1 MAFIKY
7 IPSDQIDPRHRVSDD
22 DNILQIHGIHSRV
35 LKLHYQLYVE
45 LMHGPGPVTRIQREM
60 IGTVVSAMNGCVY

>member
-1 MAFIKY
+1 MAFIEY

-45 LMHGPGPVTRIQREM
+45 LMHGPGPITRIQREM